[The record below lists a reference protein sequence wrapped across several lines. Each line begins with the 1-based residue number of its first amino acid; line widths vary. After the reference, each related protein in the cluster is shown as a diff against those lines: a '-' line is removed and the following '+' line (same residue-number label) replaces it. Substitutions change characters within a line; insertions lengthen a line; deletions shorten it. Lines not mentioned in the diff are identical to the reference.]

1 MIGAGDHK
9 YRRPQ
14 IIHDF
19 KCGEK
24 SGLLVMQGI
33 GEDGGVRSG
42 IR

>member
-1 MIGAGDHK
+1 MIDESGHK

-19 KCGEK
+19 QYGEK
-24 SGLLVMQGI
+24 AELLVMQGI
-33 GEDGGVRSG
+33 GEDDGVHSG